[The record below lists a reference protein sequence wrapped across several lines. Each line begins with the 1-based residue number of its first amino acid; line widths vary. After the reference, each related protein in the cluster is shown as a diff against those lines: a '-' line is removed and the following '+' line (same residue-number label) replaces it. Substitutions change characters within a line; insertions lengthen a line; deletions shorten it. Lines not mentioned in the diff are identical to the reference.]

1 MVLSP
6 LQKALQHMQ
15 ESFDDAILHMNG
27 VSSGTGEKGVCVAA
41 VETSHLIDTTSHSS
55 MFL

>member
-1 MVLSP
+1 VVLSP

>member
-27 VSSGTGEKGVCVAA
+27 VSSGTGERGFAWPQLKRL
-41 VETSHLIDTTSHSS
+41 TS
-55 MFL
+55 